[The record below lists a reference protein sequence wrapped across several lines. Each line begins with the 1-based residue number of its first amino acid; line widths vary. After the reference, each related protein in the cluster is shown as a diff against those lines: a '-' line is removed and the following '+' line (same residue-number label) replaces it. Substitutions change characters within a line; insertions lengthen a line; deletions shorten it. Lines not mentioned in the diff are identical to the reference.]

1 MNVWT
6 RLLRTGLNGGGGG
19 EQADD
24 RRGFA
29 TGMEFPDQQNKNL
42 QPYHELRCAA
52 YVTNAPKE
60 MTGAEAEGDVA

>member
-1 MNVWT
+1 
-6 RLLRTGLNGGGGG
+6 
-19 EQADD
+19 
-24 RRGFA
+24 
-29 TGMEFPDQQNKNL
+29 MEFPDQQNKNL